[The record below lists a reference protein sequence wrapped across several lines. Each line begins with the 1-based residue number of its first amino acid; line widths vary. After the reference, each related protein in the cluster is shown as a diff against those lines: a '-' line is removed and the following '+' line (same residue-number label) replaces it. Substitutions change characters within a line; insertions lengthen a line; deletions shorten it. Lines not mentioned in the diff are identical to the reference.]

1 MTDKRSIVKKATSA
15 ILKALAVFLTT
26 LALIVVAL
34 LGVIYVL
41 VKGPS
46 PTAQKLFVLSVR
58 ETSAI
63 GFLANIYLSDEELA
77 KLTVSEIVKE
87 PSEKTDTSLIEIP
100 TPTPSTQPNDSET
113 DIPEITEEE
122 KDIEVVRISGSLYE
136 GVMLIVKDPL
146 RLFVGTPD
154 ELGGKGLKLVE
165 MVEKYDA
172 VAGINAGGFYDPLG
186 GGHEGTPDGMVIC
199 NGEVVWGEPNVKL
212 NVAGF
217 DNLGILHVGM
227 MTTEEAM
234 DAKIQWAVSFG
245 PALII
250 NGKVQS
256 FESDLISGL
265 NPRTAIGQR
274 SDGAVLMLVVDG
286 RRMNSLGATYGDLAD
301 IMLDFGA
308 VNASN
313 LDGGSS
319 TLMIY
324 EGEVMNICASVT
336 GPRALPTTFLVR

>member
-154 ELGGKGLKLVE
+154 ELGGKGLKLDE

-172 VAGINAGGFYDPLG
+172 VAGINAGGFYDPFG
-186 GGHEGTPDGMVIC
+186 GGQEGTPDGMVIC
-199 NGEVVWGEPNVKL
+199 NGEVV
-212 NVAGF
+212 
-217 DNLGILHVGM
+217 
-227 MTTEEAM
+227 
-234 DAKIQWAVSFG
+234 
-245 PALII
+245 
-250 NGKVQS
+250 
-256 FESDLISGL
+256 
-265 NPRTAIGQR
+265 
-274 SDGAVLMLVVDG
+274 
-286 RRMNSLGATYGDLAD
+286 
-301 IMLDFGA
+301 
-308 VNASN
+308 
-313 LDGGSS
+313 
-319 TLMIY
+319 
-324 EGEVMNICASVT
+324 
-336 GPRALPTTFLVR
+336 

>member
-154 ELGGKGLKLVE
+154 ELGGKGLKLV
-165 MVEKYDA
+165 
-172 VAGINAGGFYDPLG
+172 
-186 GGHEGTPDGMVIC
+186 
-199 NGEVVWGEPNVKL
+199 
-212 NVAGF
+212 
-217 DNLGILHVGM
+217 
-227 MTTEEAM
+227 
-234 DAKIQWAVSFG
+234 
-245 PALII
+245 
-250 NGKVQS
+250 
-256 FESDLISGL
+256 
-265 NPRTAIGQR
+265 
-274 SDGAVLMLVVDG
+274 
-286 RRMNSLGATYGDLAD
+286 
-301 IMLDFGA
+301 
-308 VNASN
+308 
-313 LDGGSS
+313 
-319 TLMIY
+319 
-324 EGEVMNICASVT
+324 
-336 GPRALPTTFLVR
+336 

>member
-1 MTDKRSIVKKATSA
+1 MTNKLCAAKRAVSV
-15 ILKALAVFLTT
+15 ILKTLAVFFTT

-46 PTAQKLFVLSVR
+46 PTAKKLFVLSVR
-58 ETSAI
+58 ETSAV
-63 GFLANIYLSDEELA
+63 GFLADIYLSDEELA
-77 KLTVSEIVKE
+77 TLTVSEIVEE
-87 PSEKTDTSLIEIP
+87 PKEKTDTSLIEIP
-100 TPTPSTQPNDSET
+100 TPTPSLPPSGEDT
-113 DIPEITEEE
+113 DITDTVLEE
-122 KDIEVVRISGSLYE
+122 KDIEVVRIKGSLYE
-136 GVMLIVKDPL
+136 AVMLIVKDPL
-146 RLFVGTPD
+146 RVFVGTPD
-154 ELGGKGLKLVE
+154 ELGGKGLKLTE

-172 VAGINAGGFYDPLG
+172 VAGINAGGFYDPFG

-199 NGEVVWGEPNVKL
+199 NGEVVWGDPDVKL
-212 NVAGF
+212 NVSAF
-217 DNLGILHVGM
+217 DDKGILHVGM
-227 MTTEEAM
+227 MTTQEAM

-245 PALII
+245 PPLII

-256 FESDLISGL
+256 FEKDLISGL

-274 SDGAVLMLVVDG
+274 ADGAVLMLVVDG
-286 RRMNSLGATYGDLAD
+286 RRMNSLGATYADLAD

-324 EGEVMNICASVT
+324 EGEVLNVCASVT
-336 GPRALPTTFLVR
+336 GPRALPTSFLVR

>member
-1 MTDKRSIVKKATSA
+1 MTDKRSIIKKTTSA
-15 ILKALAVFLTT
+15 ILKALAVFFTT
-26 LALIVVAL
+26 VALVVVAL

-77 KLTVSEIVKE
+77 RLTVSETVKIPKE
-87 PSEKTDTSLIEIP
+87 QTDTSLIEIP
-100 TPTPSTQPNDSET
+100 TPTPSTEPNGTED
-113 DIPEITEEE
+113 PEPTEEV

-165 MVEKYDA
+165 MVDKYDA

-199 NGEVVWGEPNVKL
+199 NGEVVWGEPDVKL

-217 DNLGILHVGM
+217 DDLGILHVGM
-227 MTTEEAM
+227 MTTQEAM

-324 EGEVMNICASVT
+324 EGEVLNVCASVT